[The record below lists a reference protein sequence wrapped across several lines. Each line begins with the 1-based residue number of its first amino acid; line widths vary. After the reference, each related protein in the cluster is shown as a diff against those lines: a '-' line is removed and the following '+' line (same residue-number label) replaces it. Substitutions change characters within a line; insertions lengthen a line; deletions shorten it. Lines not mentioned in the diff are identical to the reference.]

1 MCLFLLL
8 GYDIYLHKNLKYCTS
23 LYTFYECLIFP
34 ARFSKLIYLFL
45 LAPVCRNDSYQEVDQ
60 DYSGT
65 KKTTALQQYATTD
78 SLLVK
83 ASATSQVP
91 SNDHLLHVRQS
102 VVDTEPAK
110 LCYDVEKTFEELRPI
125 PATATATPLS
135 MATAFPQPI
144 SEQTLLSHS
153 PLTVHAS
160 VSPKLGISTTSALI
174 STPQLLTTPPLK
186 VQTLRPPVISLS
198 LSPSSIS
205 ACSQVS
211 QASIASSSAVFT
223 PPVTI
228 SLSQSLT
235 SPSKTSAF
243 QHFLENQDSRGL
255 QVTQSP
261 LSQNAHLTVLPR
273 PSFSLAPAQRAL
285 AAPSKFTNHQTN
297 FLTDTAV
304 DNSILC
310 TFPSTVAPT
319 FPFAASVF
327 SPKPLSGHQLSELP
341 LVITNKNVVLSC
353 QRTDPASS
361 HESEQQ
367 DSDVSCS
374 PMKMN
379 NVSEVSQTHHKV
391 SVASSTDPSNEAVV
405 SLLPVSSLSFSCT
418 KGPEKDIEPV
428 VKKDICTSKD
438 QATTGKGNDNTLNE
452 VCDTKTKNY
461 MSFAGI
467 IYVNKSDAVA
477 CCEHSQGKGSF
488 MFVDGSI
495 NKDLQDMLS
504 ENDQTDDTS
513 CEKDAVDLTTKNFN
527 GAIPCKDNLL
537 IHNCL
542 DETPQA
548 YAIQH
553 FSSLNDF
560 PKGKVD
566 F

>member
-1 MCLFLLL
+1 MAL
-8 GYDIYLHKNLKYCTS
+8 
-23 LYTFYECLIFP
+23 
-34 ARFSKLIYLFL
+34 
-45 LAPVCRNDSYQEVDQ
+45 VCRNDSYQEVDQ

-65 KKTTALQQYATTD
+65 KKTTALQQYSTTD
-78 SLLVK
+78 NLLVK

-91 SNDHLLHVRQS
+91 SNDHHLHVRQS

-125 PATATATPLS
+125 PATATPLS

-160 VSPKLGISTTSALI
+160 ISPKLGISSTSALI
-174 STPQLLTTPPLK
+174 STPQLLTTSQLK

-243 QHFLENQDSRGL
+243 QHFLENQDSR
-255 QVTQSP
+255 VTQSP
-261 LSQNAHLTVLPR
+261 LSQNAHLTVLPK

-297 FLTDTAV
+297 FLNDTAV
-304 DNSILC
+304 DNSVLC
-310 TFPSTVAPT
+310 TFPSTVSPT

-327 SPKPLSGHQLSELP
+327 SQKPLSGHQLSELP

-374 PMKMN
+374 PVKMN

-391 SVASSTDPSNEAVV
+391 SVASSTDPSNEALV

-418 KGPEKDIEPV
+418 KGPEKESEPV

-461 MSFAGI
+461 MSFASI
-467 IYVNKSDAVA
+467 IYVNKSEAVA

-504 ENDQTDDTS
+504 ENHQTNNTA

-537 IHNCL
+537 HNCL

-566 F
+566 FLKCIHF